1 MTEKKR
7 KDDQNWKDMFWKS
20 YKYNERTKIK
30 SGTYL
35 HSFCPYCQKELTDG
49 NVLSLNV
56 IKSDGQEG
64 KMDLSP
70 YLNTY
75 TRDTDI
81 KFAEGEE
88 MHDLLC
94 PHCKRSLKVK
104 GKKCG
109 LGDSHV
115 ASFLIGISN
124 IKVPF
129 YICMRTG
136 CRWHAIYPEDESK
149 IILDGSD
156 EW

>member
-1 MTEKKR
+1 MTDKNQKEG
-7 KDDQNWKDMFWKS
+7 QNWKDMFWES
-20 YKYNERTKIK
+20 HKYNERTKIK

-35 HSFCPYCQKELTDG
+35 HSFCPHCKKELTNG
-49 NVLSLNV
+49 NILSLNA
-56 IKSDGQEG
+56 INSKGEEG

-75 TRDTDI
+75 TRDTNI
-81 KFAEGEE
+81 KFAVGEE
-88 MHDLLC
+88 ISDLLC
-94 PHCKRSLKVK
+94 PHCKSSLKVI

-115 ASFLIGISN
+115 ASFLVGISN
-124 IKVPF
+124 MQVPF

-136 CRWHAIYPEDESK
+136 CPWHAITPDDESK